1 MANRSIVISL
11 HVNLMSRVVEFDGTR
26 WDWASAQSRVKGV
39 VVRTVSLR
47 RLYFLVEAIALTFAF
62 DGRSVNAQQG
72 IVGSWEFVEST
83 AGFTPNGPLWWWNS
97 KIVIKSVDKGVTV
110 SWKTHAEI
118 RNTKTGAS
126 KIVLDENRVDSFFGD
141 DRDEVNKME
150 DGSKSFSRSE
160 WRGNKFKITYYSDS
174 AENKKRAV
182 LGKVDLG
189 ISKGGQK
196 LFLTKTSSGEN
207 SSATVNGVLIGYI
220 WNRKDTFKRLDE
232 K

>member
-1 MANRSIVISL
+1 MCGILWYVGNKRSWPLAQLLGKKFIESFISKRRVLFLIGVIAIVL
-11 HVNLMSRVVEFDGTR
+11 AYGGGM
-26 WDWASAQSRVKGV
+26 
-39 VVRTVSLR
+39 
-47 RLYFLVEAIALTFAF
+47 
-62 DGRSVNAQQG
+62 VNAQQA
-72 IVGSWEFVEST
+72 IVGSWEFIEST
-83 AGFTPNGPLWWWNS
+83 AGFTPNGPLWWWDS
-97 KIVIKSVDKGVTV
+97 QIGIKSVDKGVTI

-182 LGKVDLG
+182 LGTVELG
-189 ISKGGQK
+189 ISKDGQK
-196 LFLTKTSSGEN
+196 LFLTKTSRREN
-207 SSATVNGVLIGYI
+207 ASATVNGVLIGFI
-220 WNRKDTFKRLDE
+220 WNRKDTFKRLDVE
-232 K
+232 